1 MQHQIDN
8 YEVWRT
14 MLFDYVS
21 DMLSDEEKARLLSH
35 LDSCPD
41 CKEELLK
48 IQAIIGVA
56 QTLPEVEV
64 PDGLRESVAE
74 QITKIS
80 GKAKPNKIYSIR
92 RFASVALPL
101 AACAVLAIG
110 IYSNGLIDNFIKSDD
125 ILSSPVV
132 TDTTDNTH
140 NNETPAAETDA
151 STVPQVENNGSA
163 HINTFENKTEV
174 KSKTPSNDKIQ
185 KEGSTDTSSAV
196 NETPQNDVSTEKSS
210 DIGTVQ
216 NDIATEESESLVAPA
231 SAGGSA
237 VTETDQIAA
246 YNSRE
251 ITSYPA
257 SCTIV
262 VSDLTV
268 FAASFGGDAT
278 NDVITISISADNIDA
293 LMAFAAEYAID
304 ISFEYSDAYS
314 DTISVTAKGK

>member
-1 MQHQIDN
+1 MQHIENDCKV
-8 YEVWRT
+8 YRT

-21 DMLSDEEKARLLSH
+21 DLLSDEENTVLCSH
-35 LDSCPD
+35 IEICPH
-41 CKEELLK
+41 CSRELAEIK
-48 IQAIIGVA
+48 SIIGA
-56 QTLPEVEV
+56 AASLPEVEA

-74 QITKIS
+74 QIAKIS
-80 GKAKPNKIYSIR
+80 GKAKPNKIYSLR

-110 IYSNGLIDNFIKSDD
+110 IYSNGLLDNFIKSDD

-140 NNETPAAETDA
+140 NNETSAAETDV
-151 STVPQVENNGSA
+151 STVPQLDDNGSA
-163 HINTFENKTEV
+163 HINTFENKTES
-174 KSKTPSNDKIQ
+174 KSETPSNDIIQ
-185 KEGSTDTSSAV
+185 KEGTTDTSSAV

-210 DIGTVQ
+210 NIGTVQ
-216 NDIATEESESLVAPA
+216 NDIVTEESESLVAPA

-257 SCTIV
+257 SCTII

-293 LMAFAAEYAID
+293 LMAFAAEYAIE
-304 ISFEYSDAYS
+304 ISFEYSDEYS